1 MIRFVLRSALV
12 LGVVGGGLWVVAE
25 GAAPFVPYAR
35 SAASRGSASGPVI
48 ADDRLQEISGC
59 AVSQVNPGVV
69 WVHNDSGD
77 GPLVFALRI
86 SDGATL
92 GVLRL
97 TGVKAIDFEDMA
109 IHAGR
114 MAIGDIGD
122 NAAARKNVN
131 VYTVSEPKVDLVKTK
146 QSWTLKPV
154 NNAYTYAGGARDA
167 EALILD
173 PAGKVVIID
182 KSASGVWRPDA
193 NNVLQQIATL
203 KASLVTGA
211 SLSADG
217 RDVLVRTYPLV
228 LRFRATGGIDTAWTA
243 AARPVVS
250 PLLPQA
256 EAVCAGP
263 GNTGFT
269 ISEARGRQV
278 RLVPISW

>member
-1 MIRFVLRSALV
+1 MIRFVLRSSLV
-12 LGVVGGGLWVVAE
+12 LGLVGGGLWVVAE

-48 ADDRLQEISGC
+48 ADDRLTEISGC

-97 TGVKAIDFEDMA
+97 TGVKAVDFEDMA
-109 IHAGR
+109 IHRGR
-114 MAIGDIGD
+114 LTIGDIGD
-122 NAAARKNVN
+122 NAAARKQ
-131 VYTVSEPKVDLVKTK
+131 VSVHSVAEPKVDLVKTK
-146 QSWTLKPV
+146 QAWTLKAV
-154 NNAYTYAGGARDA
+154 SNNYTYAGGPRNA
-167 EALILD
+167 EALVVD
-173 PAGKVVIID
+173 GDGKAVIID
-182 KSASGVWRPDA
+182 KVDGGVWRPDG
-193 NNVLQQIATL
+193 NSVLQQIANINV
-203 KASLVTGA
+203 SLVTGA

-217 RDVLVRTYPLV
+217 RDVLVRTYPLI

-243 AARPVVS
+243 AARPLVS